1 MRSLRLLRIGLKVRL
16 RNGLRCLVLWLFVLV
31 RLFQGVLSS
40 SWLMTE
46 SRDDFPRVV
55 AAQVIANGGANDFPR
70 LNALLH
76 CFAVKVADSFV
87 APVST
92 TGIVRTV
99 KEVM

>member
-1 MRSLRLLRIGLKVRL
+1 MLWFVY
-16 RNGLRCLVLWLFVLV
+16 VLWK
-31 RLFQGVLSS
+31 
-40 SWLMTE
+40 
-46 SRDDFPRVV
+46 SRKPKH
-55 AAQVIANGGANDFPR
+55 AAQVMSKGGAKDFPR

-76 CFAVKVADSFV
+76 CFAVNVAESFV